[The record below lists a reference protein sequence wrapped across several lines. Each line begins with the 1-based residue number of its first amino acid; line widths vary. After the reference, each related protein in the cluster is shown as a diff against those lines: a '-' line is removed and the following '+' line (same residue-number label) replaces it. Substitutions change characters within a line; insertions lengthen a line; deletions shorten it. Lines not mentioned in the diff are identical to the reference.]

1 MKVSIEEKLRGTQP
15 ALQEMPGELLQSMTE
30 LRQP

>member
-1 MKVSIEEKLRGTQP
+1 MKVSIEENSRGTQP
-15 ALQEMPGELLQSMTE
+15 ARREMPGELLQSMTE